1 MTRLCRHCK
10 HAEGR
15 ASMLAGKVIVW
26 CALHR
31 TVPVRVCGDW
41 EREPGADDDAV

>member
-1 MTRLCRHCK
+1 MTPECRHCK

-15 ASMLAGKVIVW
+15 ASMLAGGVVVW

-31 TVPVRVCGDW
+31 TVPTRVCGDW
-41 EREPGADDDAV
+41 EREPGADDEG

>member
-1 MTRLCRHCK
+1 MTPRCSHCRHS
-10 HAEGR
+10 EGR
-15 ASMLAGKVIVW
+15 ASMLAGGYVIW

-41 EREPGADDDAV
+41 EREAGADDEG